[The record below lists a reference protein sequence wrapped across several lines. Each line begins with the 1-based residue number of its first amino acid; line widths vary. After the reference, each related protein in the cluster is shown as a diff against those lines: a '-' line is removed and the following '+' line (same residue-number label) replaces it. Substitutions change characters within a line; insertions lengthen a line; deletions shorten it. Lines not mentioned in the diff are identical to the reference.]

1 MQTGE
6 RENRTMRALY
16 LLAILFVVD
25 GHLPLPDLMDFGGL
39 FGYYSFHL
47 LLFAFGSGY
56 FFRLHGTAVQDVLHR
71 GRKLLV
77 PLYGWN
83 LCYGLLAAALR
94 RFGGFTL
101 GQPLSPYT
109 LLLAPLTDG
118 EHFVWNLGAW
128 YLFPLFAVQVL
139 YAGVRRLPGPWKR
152 DERAAF
158 LPCLAAGM
166 AAAFCLHGGTN
177 RPLWLL
183 RTLFLLPG
191 YAGGALYRA
200 RLEKKDTLPTFPYL
214 CGLAAARAA
223 LLIGCGSLSYLLS
236 SGTYFGQG
244 PVVTYL
250 GAALAI
256 AFWLRVARVIAPG
269 VAKCRP
275 ALFAARH
282 TLDIMMHH
290 YMGFFALNM
299 LFLLLNKAGI
309 AAPDFSVGA
318 FRSQSGY
325 VYAPGN
331 AAGFTVLYLLCGLA
345 LSLGIAWIR
354 ERAARRLKAGSSGT

>member
-1 MQTGE
+1 MQR
-6 RENRTMRALY
+6 REEENLTMRALY

-25 GHLPLPDLMDFGGL
+25 GHLPLPDLLDFGGL

-56 FFRLHGTAVQDVLHR
+56 FFRLYGAPLQDVCHR
-71 GRKLLV
+71 AKKLLV
-77 PLYGWN
+77 PLYAWN
-83 LCYGLLAAALR
+83 LLYGLLAAVLR

-101 GQPLSPYT
+101 GAPLSPHT
-109 LLLAPLTDG
+109 LLLAPVSDG

-128 YLFPLFAVQVL
+128 YLFPLFAAQVL
-139 YAGVRRLPGPWKR
+139 YAGIRRIPGRLGK

-158 LPCLAAGM
+158 LLCLAAGM
-166 AAAFCLHGGTN
+166 ASEALFHSGTN

-191 YAGGALYRA
+191 YAGGVLYRE
-200 RLEKKDTLPTFPYL
+200 RLEKRDTLATLPYL
-214 CGLAAARAA
+214 SGLVLARA
-223 LLIGCGSLSYLLS
+223 LLLACCGSLSYLLS

-244 PVVTYL
+244 PVVTFL
-250 GAALAI
+250 GAALAV
-256 AFWLRVARVIAPG
+256 AFWVRIARIIAPA

-282 TLDIMMHH
+282 TMDIMMHH
-290 YMGFFALNM
+290 YMGFFAFNLVF
-299 LFLLLNKAGI
+299 LFLNKFGI
-309 AAPDFSVGA
+309 AAQDFSVSA

-331 AAGFTVLYLLCGLA
+331 AAGFTVLYLLWALA
-345 LSLGIAWIR
+345 LSLGLAWLR
-354 ERAARRLKAGSSGT
+354 ERAMRRLRAKPSGT

>member
-56 FFRLHGTAVQDVLHR
+56 FFRLHGTAVQDALHR
-71 GRKLLV
+71 ARKLLV

-118 EHFVWNLGAW
+118 EHFIWNLGAW

-139 YAGVRRLPGPWKR
+139 
-152 DERAAF
+152 
-158 LPCLAAGM
+158 
-166 AAAFCLHGGTN
+166 
-177 RPLWLL
+177 
-183 RTLFLLPG
+183 
-191 YAGGALYRA
+191 
-200 RLEKKDTLPTFPYL
+200 
-214 CGLAAARAA
+214 
-223 LLIGCGSLSYLLS
+223 
-236 SGTYFGQG
+236 
-244 PVVTYL
+244 
-250 GAALAI
+250 
-256 AFWLRVARVIAPG
+256 
-269 VAKCRP
+269 
-275 ALFAARH
+275 
-282 TLDIMMHH
+282 
-290 YMGFFALNM
+290 
-299 LFLLLNKAGI
+299 
-309 AAPDFSVGA
+309 
-318 FRSQSGY
+318 
-325 VYAPGN
+325 
-331 AAGFTVLYLLCGLA
+331 
-345 LSLGIAWIR
+345 
-354 ERAARRLKAGSSGT
+354 